1 MKRDS
6 LVEREREHMIC
17 MLKYFAVVLIRLIAT
32 AESQLDGNTVSLT
45 ATLQVLTFMEFA
57 V

>member
-1 MKRDS
+1 MKRGS

-45 ATLQVLTFMEFA
+45 ATWQALTFMEFA